1 MNSQC
6 SPENGKLSQRAIL
19 VHFEKALK
27 EEQFLVYY
35 QPIYNHST
43 GMLVGMEALV
53 RWRHPE
59 FGMIPPLDFIPVLED
74 ENLIPHLD
82 LYVFDKACR
91 FLKKAEEMS
100 LVTVPIST
108 NIARHDIFFPGFVD
122 RMEQTRLAYGVPA
135 RLLRVEITESSAMG
149 DVDEVNFVIRRLHE
163 LGYTVEMDDFGS
175 GYSSLNVLKDLETD
189 IIKLDMN
196 FLKGQI
202 GGRGGTIISSV
213 VRMAKWLGMPLIAE
227 GVETV
232 EQADFMRSIGCDY
245 IQGYLYSKPL
255 PEEETT
261 ALLARSRIGITI
273 PKLNL
278 IDSLNAVNFWD
289 PRSQETLIFN
299 NYVGGAAIM
308 DYCEG
313 HLELLRVNAKY
324 VQEIGMNLSEKE
336 LILSDPWA
344 PFDENNKKIY
354 IDMMETAIRMGDEQE
369 CETWRTFSS
378 SCCGNDHLCIR
389 TNARVIGRSDNHYLF
404 YAMVRNVTAEKN
416 ELTKLRSL
424 DNSIRYATEQV
435 NMYFWEYT
443 VASKEMRPCFRCM
456 RDLGLP
462 PLVQNYPEPAI
473 DLGIF
478 PQDYA
483 DMYRDWHRK
492 IEQGVAHLEAVIPL
506 TVGRVPFRVRYT
518 TAFDENGRPVKAY
531 GSATLVVDEKTAQ

>member
-1 MNSQC
+1 
-6 SPENGKLSQRAIL
+6 
-19 VHFEKALK
+19 
-27 EEQFLVYY
+27 
-35 QPIYNHST
+35 
-43 GMLVGMEALV
+43 
-53 RWRHPE
+53 
-59 FGMIPPLDFIPVLED
+59 
-74 ENLIPHLD
+74 
-82 LYVFDKACR
+82 
-91 FLKKAEEMS
+91 
-100 LVTVPIST
+100 
-108 NIARHDIFFPGFVD
+108 
-122 RMEQTRLAYGVPA
+122 MEQTRLAYGVPA

-213 VRMAKWLGMPLIAE
+213 VRMAKWLGMPVIAE

-299 NYVGGAAIM
+299 SYVGGAAIM

-336 LILSDPWA
+336 LIYP
-344 PFDENNKKIY
+344 
-354 IDMMETAIRMGDEQE
+354 IRGL
-369 CETWRTFSS
+369 R
-378 SCCGNDHLCIR
+378 
-389 TNARVIGRSDNHYLF
+389 
-404 YAMVRNVTAEKN
+404 
-416 ELTKLRSL
+416 LTKATRK
-424 DNSIRYATEQV
+424 SI
-435 NMYFWEYT
+435 
-443 VASKEMRPCFRCM
+443 
-456 RDLGLP
+456 
-462 PLVQNYPEPAI
+462 
-473 DLGIF
+473 
-478 PQDYA
+478 
-483 DMYRDWHRK
+483 
-492 IEQGVAHLEAVIPL
+492 L
-506 TVGRVPFRVRYT
+506 T
-518 TAFDENGRPVKAY
+518 
-531 GSATLVVDEKTAQ
+531 